1 MRKLR
6 NTLYVITPDKY
17 LSLDGENIVMHS
29 KDDTQTRLPLHNVE
43 DIVIFGGR
51 GASPALMN
59 KCTEDN
65 IGLTFMSRSGK
76 FLARAEGAIS
86 GNVYLRREQFRIAD
100 DEARSLSVAKNF
112 IIGKLFNSRYVIER
126 AVRDHSLQVD
136 VDKLK
141 NRSDLL
147 SQAIIK
153 CQSVSDIDT
162 LRGIEGESAQ
172 LYFSVFD
179 EFILQQKD
187 EFRFVT
193 RSKRPPLDNVNALLS
208 FSYSVATGMC
218 TSALETVGLD
228 PYVGFMHTDRP
239 GRRSLALDLVEEFR
253 AIMCDRFV
261 ISLIN
266 KRIINNGDFEKK
278 EDGAV
283 LLSEDGRKVFLTHW
297 QNRKQDIVMHPFL
310 KEKVEWGL
318 LPYIQAL
325 LLSRYIRGDLD
336 EYPMLLWS
344 SYASV
349 NNL

>member
-1 MRKLR
+1 M
-6 NTLYVITPDKY
+6 
-17 LSLDGENIVMHS
+17 
-29 KDDTQTRLPLHNVE
+29 
-43 DIVIFGGR
+43 
-51 GASPALMN
+51 
-59 KCTEDN
+59 
-65 IGLTFMSRSGK
+65 
-76 FLARAEGAIS
+76 
-86 GNVYLRREQFRIAD
+86 YLRREQFRIAD

-153 CQSVSDIDT
+153 CQNVSDIDT

-239 GRRSLALDLVEEFR
+239 GRRSLCA
-253 AIMCDRFV
+253 
-261 ISLIN
+261 
-266 KRIINNGDFEKK
+266 
-278 EDGAV
+278 
-283 LLSEDGRKVFLTHW
+283 
-297 QNRKQDIVMHPFL
+297 
-310 KEKVEWGL
+310 
-318 LPYIQAL
+318 
-325 LLSRYIRGDLD
+325 
-336 EYPMLLWS
+336 
-344 SYASV
+344 
-349 NNL
+349 

>member
-153 CQSVSDIDT
+153 CQYVSDIDT

-193 RSKRPPLDNVNALLS
+193 RSKRPSLDNVNALLS

-283 LLSEDGRKVFLTHW
+283 LLNEDGRKVFLTHW

-336 EYPMLLWS
+336 EYPMLLWR
-344 SYASV
+344 
-349 NNL
+349 

>member
-17 LSLDGENIVMHS
+17 LSLDGENIVIHN

-86 GNVYLRREQFRIAD
+86 GNVYLRQEQFRIAD

-266 KRIINNGDFEKK
+266 KRIINNGDFEKR

-297 QNRKQDIVMHPFL
+297 QNRKQDVVMHPFL

-336 EYPMLLWS
+336 EYPMLLWR
-344 SYASV
+344 
-349 NNL
+349 

>member
-6 NTLYVITPDKY
+6 GTLYITTPDKY
-17 LSLDGENIVMHS
+17 LFLDGENIVMRA
-29 KDDTQTRLPLHNVE
+29 KDDTEIRLPLHNIE
-43 DIVIFGGR
+43 DIVVFGGR
-51 GASPALMN
+51 GVSPALMN
-59 KCTEDN
+59 KCTEDS

-76 FLARAEGAIS
+76 FLARAEGAVS
-86 GNVYLRREQFRIAD
+86 GNVYLRREQYRIAD
-100 DEARSLSVAKNF
+100 NEERSLAIARNF
-112 IIGKLFNSRYVIER
+112 ITGKLYNSRYVIDR

-136 VDKLK
+136 VEKLK
-141 NRSDLL
+141 SRSELL
-147 SQAIIK
+147 SQAILK
-153 CQSVSDIDT
+153 CRNVTDIDT

-187 EFRFVT
+187 EFRFTV

-208 FSYSVATGMC
+208 FAYSLTTGMC

-261 ISLIN
+261 VSLIN
-266 KRIINNGDFEKK
+266 KRIIGNSDFDVR

-283 LLSEDGRKVFLTHW
+283 LLNEDGRKLFLTHW
-297 QNRKQDIVMHPFL
+297 QSRKQETVTHPFL

-318 LPYIQAL
+318 LPYVQAL
-325 LLSRYIRGDLD
+325 LLARYIRGDLD
-336 EYPMLLWS
+336 EYPMLLWR
-344 SYASV
+344 
-349 NNL
+349 

>member
-1 MRKLR
+1 M
-6 NTLYVITPDKY
+6 NTPDKY

-126 AVRDHSLQVD
+126 AIRDHSLQVD

-239 GRRSLALDLVEEFR
+239 DRRSLALDLVEEFR

-266 KRIINNGDFEKK
+266 KRIINNGDFEKR

-336 EYPMLLWS
+336 EYPMLLWR
-344 SYASV
+344 
-349 NNL
+349 

>member
-147 SQAIIK
+147 SQAIVK
-153 CQSVSDIDT
+153 CQNVSDIDT

-266 KRIINNGDFEKK
+266 KRIINNGDFEKR

-297 QNRKQDIVMHPFL
+297 QNRKQDVVMHPFL

-336 EYPMLLWS
+336 EYPMLLWR
-344 SYASV
+344 
-349 NNL
+349 

>member
-1 MRKLR
+1 M
-6 NTLYVITPDKY
+6 
-17 LSLDGENIVMHS
+17 
-29 KDDTQTRLPLHNVE
+29 
-43 DIVIFGGR
+43 
-51 GASPALMN
+51 MN

-126 AVRDHSLQVD
+126 AIRDHSLQVD

-239 GRRSLALDLVEEFR
+239 DRRSLALDLVEEFR

-266 KRIINNGDFEKK
+266 KRIINNGDFEKR

-336 EYPMLLWS
+336 EYPMLLWR
-344 SYASV
+344 
-349 NNL
+349 

>member
-65 IGLTFMSRSGK
+65 IGLTFMSHSGK

-172 LYFSVFD
+172 LYFSVFN

-336 EYPMLLWS
+336 EYPMLLWR
-344 SYASV
+344 
-349 NNL
+349 

>member
-1 MRKLR
+1 
-6 NTLYVITPDKY
+6 
-17 LSLDGENIVMHS
+17 
-29 KDDTQTRLPLHNVE
+29 
-43 DIVIFGGR
+43 
-51 GASPALMN
+51 MN

-336 EYPMLLWS
+336 EYPMLLWR
-344 SYASV
+344 
-349 NNL
+349 

>member
-6 NTLYVITPDKY
+6 NTLYITTPDKY
-17 LSLDGENIVMHS
+17 LFLDGENIVMRA
-29 KDDTQTRLPLHNVE
+29 KDDTEIRLPLHNIE
-43 DIVIFGGR
+43 DIVVFGGR

-59 KCTEDN
+59 KCTEEN
-65 IGLTFMSRSGK
+65 IGLNFMSRSGK
-76 FLARAEGAIS
+76 FLARAEGAVS
-86 GNVYLRREQFRIAD
+86 GNVYLRREQYRIAD
-100 DEARSLSVAKNF
+100 NEERSLAIARNF
-112 IIGKLFNSRYVIER
+112 IIGKLYNSRYVIDR

-136 VDKLK
+136 VEKLK
-141 NRSDLL
+141 SRSELL
-147 SQAIIK
+147 SQAILK
-153 CQSVSDIDT
+153 CRNVTDIDT

-179 EFILQQKD
+179 ELILQQKD
-187 EFRFVT
+187 EFRFTV

-208 FSYSVATGMC
+208 FAYSIATGMC
-218 TSALETVGLD
+218 TSALEAVGLD

-261 ISLIN
+261 VSLIN
-266 KRIINNGDFEKK
+266 KRIIGNDDFDVR

-283 LLSEDGRKVFLTHW
+283 LLSEDGRKLFLTHW
-297 QNRKQDIVMHPFL
+297 QSRKQETVTHPFL

-318 LPYIQAL
+318 LPYVQAL

-336 EYPMLLWS
+336 EYPMLLWR
-344 SYASV
+344 
-349 NNL
+349 

>member
-141 NRSDLL
+141 NRSNLL

-153 CQSVSDIDT
+153 CQSVSDIDI

-336 EYPMLLWS
+336 EYPMLLWR
-344 SYASV
+344 
-349 NNL
+349 

>member
-1 MRKLR
+1 
-6 NTLYVITPDKY
+6 
-17 LSLDGENIVMHS
+17 
-29 KDDTQTRLPLHNVE
+29 
-43 DIVIFGGR
+43 
-51 GASPALMN
+51 
-59 KCTEDN
+59 
-65 IGLTFMSRSGK
+65 MSRSGK

-147 SQAIIK
+147 SQAIVK
-153 CQSVSDIDT
+153 CQNVSDIDT

-266 KRIINNGDFEKK
+266 KRIINYGDFEKR

-283 LLSEDGRKVFLTHW
+283 LLSGEGRKVFLTHW

-336 EYPMLLWS
+336 EYPMLLWR
-344 SYASV
+344 
-349 NNL
+349 

>member
-6 NTLYVITPDKY
+6 NTLYITTPDKY
-17 LSLDGENIVMHS
+17 LFLDGENIVMRA
-29 KDDTQTRLPLHNVE
+29 KDDTEIRLPLHNIE
-43 DIVIFGGR
+43 DIVVFGGR

-59 KCTEDN
+59 KCTEEN
-65 IGLTFMSRSGK
+65 IGLNFMSRSGK
-76 FLARAEGAIS
+76 FLARAEGAVS
-86 GNVYLRREQFRIAD
+86 GNVYLRREQYRIAD
-100 DEARSLSVAKNF
+100 NEERSLAIARNF
-112 IIGKLFNSRYVIER
+112 IIGKLYNSRYVIDR

-136 VDKLK
+136 VEKLK
-141 NRSDLL
+141 SRSELL
-147 SQAIIK
+147 SQAILK
-153 CQSVSDIDT
+153 CRNVTDIDT

-179 EFILQQKD
+179 ELILQQKD
-187 EFRFVT
+187 EFRFTV

-208 FSYSVATGMC
+208 FAYSIATGMC
-218 TSALETVGLD
+218 TSALEAVGLD

-261 ISLIN
+261 VSLIN
-266 KRIINNGDFEKK
+266 KRIIGNDDFDVR

-283 LLSEDGRKVFLTHW
+283 WLSEDGRKLFLTHW
-297 QNRKQDIVMHPFL
+297 QSRKQEAVTHPFL

-318 LPYIQAL
+318 LPYVQAL

-336 EYPMLLWS
+336 EYPMLLWR
-344 SYASV
+344 
-349 NNL
+349 

>member
-6 NTLYVITPDKY
+6 NTLYITTPDKY
-17 LSLDGENIVMHS
+17 LFLDGENIVMRA
-29 KDDTQTRLPLHNVE
+29 KDDTEIRLPLHNIE
-43 DIVIFGGR
+43 DIVVFGGR

-59 KCTEDN
+59 KCTEEN
-65 IGLTFMSRSGK
+65 IGLNFMSRSGK
-76 FLARAEGAIS
+76 FLARAEGAVS
-86 GNVYLRREQFRIAD
+86 GNVYLRREQYRIAD
-100 DEARSLSVAKNF
+100 NEERSLAIARNF
-112 IIGKLFNSRYVIER
+112 IIGKLYNSRYVIDR

-136 VDKLK
+136 VEKLK
-141 NRSDLL
+141 SRSELL
-147 SQAIIK
+147 SQAILK
-153 CQSVSDIDT
+153 CRNVTDIDT

-179 EFILQQKD
+179 ELILQQKD
-187 EFRFVT
+187 EFRFTV

-208 FSYSVATGMC
+208 FAYSIATGMC
-218 TSALETVGLD
+218 TSALEAVGLD

-261 ISLIN
+261 VSLIN
-266 KRIINNGDFEKK
+266 KRIIGNDDFDVR

-283 LLSEDGRKVFLTHW
+283 LLSEDGRKLFLTHW
-297 QNRKQDIVMHPFL
+297 QSRKQEAVTHPFL

-318 LPYIQAL
+318 LPYVQAL

-336 EYPMLLWS
+336 EYHMLLWR
-344 SYASV
+344 
-349 NNL
+349 